1 MFALLGSSHLC
12 SLNCFVSV
20 SLLSFLSLAET
31 LWNDLKFSDI
41 FVTTRYRMKREHN
54 SLFLLDCGELKLILG
69 EREET
74 ATTE

>member
-31 LWNDLKFSDI
+31 LWNDC
-41 FVTTRYRMKREHN
+41 MH
-54 SLFLLDCGELKLILG
+54 ELQHGGGWI
-69 EREET
+69 
-74 ATTE
+74 AFD